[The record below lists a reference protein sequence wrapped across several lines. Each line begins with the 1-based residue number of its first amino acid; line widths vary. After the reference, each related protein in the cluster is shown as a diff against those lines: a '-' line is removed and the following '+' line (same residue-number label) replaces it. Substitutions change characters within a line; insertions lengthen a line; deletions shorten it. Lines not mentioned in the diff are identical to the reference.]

1 MIKVGDF
8 GIVRILKD
16 SIDLVVTIIGI
27 FFYLSLEIC

>member
-16 SIDLVVTIIGI
+16 SIDLVVMIIGI